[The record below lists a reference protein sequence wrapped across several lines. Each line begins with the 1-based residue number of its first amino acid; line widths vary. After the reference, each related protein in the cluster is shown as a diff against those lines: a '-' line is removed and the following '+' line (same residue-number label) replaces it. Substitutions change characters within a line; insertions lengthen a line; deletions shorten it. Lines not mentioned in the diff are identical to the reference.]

1 MFRPLILTL
10 LCSALLVT
18 TGCANKRLT
27 QNDEFE
33 QITLE
38 KAAGFSGDA
47 ERALIEAEV
56 RHEAAVAAGMDFY
69 APLHM
74 EQINEALALAR
85 ETELKGLQSDSII
98 ASSKV
103 ITLLELAKLNKNKV
117 ELLLQ
122 PLLQQKLVLEELNT
136 PAVLPTQFKDQLI
149 EIENLI
155 TKIEQGATSIPASD
169 INPVMSGLKVLELNT
184 LLEIHWQ
191 PAKNTLVKAKRENA
205 NKNAPKSFTEAEQLV
220 EQAEKDIRAQ
230 YSNRA
235 LVSERGFTALRAS
248 QHALYVARDAE
259 LLFRLTRQRS
269 EEAVLKFESLL
280 AQIGVTLKAEDIR
293 HMALQDQATAL
304 AQYAETQ
311 ASRLIAPLQ
320 KRITEL
326 EARFETPEATAIPPA
341 IKTPKVVETF
351 DATEASEIVETL
363 AED

>member
-10 LCSALLVT
+10 LFSTLLVT
-18 TGCANKRLT
+18 AGCASKRLT
-27 QNDEFE
+27 QNDEFD

-47 ERALIEAEV
+47 ERALVEAEV
-56 RHEAAVAAGMDFY
+56 RYESAVAAGMTFY

-74 EQINEALALAR
+74 EQVDDALALAR
-85 ETELKGLQSDSII
+85 EAELKGLQSDSII

-103 ITLLELAKLNKNKV
+103 ITLLELANGNKKKV
-117 ELLLQ
+117 ELVLQ
-122 PLLQQKLVLEELNT
+122 PLLQQKLILEELNS
-136 PAVLPTQFKDQLI
+136 PKVLPSQFKDQL
-149 EIENLI
+149 EEVKKLI
-155 TKIEQGATSIPASD
+155 TTIEQGADNIPASD
-169 INPVMSGLKVLELNT
+169 ISLVMSGLKGLELNT

-191 PAKNTLVKAKRENA
+191 PAKDTLVKADRESA
-205 NKNAPKSFTEAEQLV
+205 DKHAPKSFTEAENLV

-235 LVSERGFTALRAS
+235 LVSERGLAALRAS

-259 LLFRLTRQRS
+259 QLFRLSRQRA
-269 EEAVLKFESLL
+269 EDAVLTFESLL

-326 EARFETPEATAIPPA
+326 EARFETSEATVIPPA
-341 IKTPKVVETF
+341 TKAPDVIETF
-351 DATEASEIVETL
+351 ETL